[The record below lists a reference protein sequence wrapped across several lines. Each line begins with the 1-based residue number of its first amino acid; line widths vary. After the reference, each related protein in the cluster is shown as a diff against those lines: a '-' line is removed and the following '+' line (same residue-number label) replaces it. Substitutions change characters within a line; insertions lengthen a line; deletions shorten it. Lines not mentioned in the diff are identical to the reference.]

1 MVARLALVAL
11 ALLAGCTYNT
21 YETNGG
27 GHSDDDSADAP
38 KKKKAADEGTTEDG
52 TTAAANANANAAP
65 VPGSGPKR
73 VIAYFTSWS
82 IYDRNYQ
89 VADVPASELTHLD
102 YGFAN
107 ISANGECVLG
117 DEAAD
122 TKNMPALAALKAKN
136 PGLKT
141 LLSVGGFTWST
152 SFPTL
157 AATAEGRERFA
168 TSCTAMMTKFGF
180 DGLDIDW
187 EFPQNAA
194 DKANYTALLQQLRTT
209 SKAAL
214 PSALLTIAAPASAK
228 TAANYDLA
236 TIAKTVDWVNLMAY
250 DFHGSW
256 ETATGPNAPLASA
269 DGLDVK
275 SAVKTYLDGG
285 IPRAQLVLGMPTY
298 GRGFAKTTSASFGGG
313 YTGVPKGTWED
324 GVFDYKDLAANYVTK
339 LTRTVDP
346 VTKVPSLF
354 DPATGTLI
362 SYDDPESL
370 GAKAK
375 YVHDQALGGAMLW
388 ELSGDDAQSSLLHA
402 VKNNL

>member
-1 MVARLALVAL
+1 MVARVALVAL
-11 ALLAGCTYNT
+11 TLLAGCTYNT
-21 YETNGG
+21 YESNGG
-27 GHSDDDSADAP
+27 GHAADDATGDAAKKP
-38 KKKKAADEGTTEDG
+38 KKTSATDDAADDTAVATTD
-52 TTAAANANANAAP
+52 AP

-89 VADVPASELTHLD
+89 VSDVPASELTHLN

-122 TKNMPALAALKAKN
+122 TKNMPALHALKSKN

-152 SFPTL
+152 NFPAL

-168 TSCTAMMTKFGF
+168 TSCAAMMTKFGF

-187 EFPQNAA
+187 EFPQNAT
-194 DKANYTALLQQLRTT
+194 DKANYTLLLQTIRATA
-209 SKAAL
+209 KG
-214 PSALLTIAAPASAK
+214 ALLTIAAPASAK
-228 TAANYDLA
+228 QAANYDLTA
-236 TIAKTVDWVNLMAY
+236 IAKTVDWINLMAY

-256 ETATGPNAPLASA
+256 ETATGPNAPLAST

-275 SAVKTYLDGG
+275 TAIKTYLGAG
-285 IPRAQLVLGMPTY
+285 VPRAQLVLGMPTY
-298 GRGFAKTTSASFGGG
+298 GRGFAKATSATFGGG

-362 SYDDPESL
+362 SYDDPDSL
-370 GAKAK
+370 GTKAK

-388 ELSGDDAQSSLLHA
+388 ELSGDDASSSLLHA